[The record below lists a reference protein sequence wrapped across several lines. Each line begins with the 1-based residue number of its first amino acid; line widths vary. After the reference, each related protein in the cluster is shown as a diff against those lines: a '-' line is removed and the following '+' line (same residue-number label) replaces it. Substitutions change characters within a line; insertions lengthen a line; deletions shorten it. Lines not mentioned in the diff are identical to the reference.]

1 MTTEENNIYNEPINN
16 EQKEEELKKAL
27 EKKIKLQKELEEK
40 RMEEI
45 KRRLMEEEKI
55 KEEELKK
62 ALENK
67 IKLQK
72 ELEKKRMEEM
82 ERRRLMEEEGNKRS
96 IDAGPPRLKKNY
108 GCEQKFVINF
118 EIEKL
123 EHRISLEFRTDEKI
137 SDIMAKLKQIY
148 KINSRIILIFENKD
162 LNPDSL
168 IAETELYPYCTLKVI
183 Y

>member
-1 MTTEENNIYNEPINN
+1 MATEENNIYNEPINN

-45 KRRLMEEEKI
+45 KRRP
-55 KEEELKK
+55 
-62 ALENK
+62 
-67 IKLQK
+67 KL
-72 ELEKKRMEEM
+72 
-82 ERRRLMEEEGNKRS
+82 
-96 IDAGPPRLKKNY
+96 AGPPRLKKNY
-108 GCEQKFVINF
+108 GCEQKFIINF

-123 EHRISLEFRTDEKI
+123 KHRISLEFRTDEKI

>member
-1 MTTEENNIYNEPINN
+1 MATEENNIYNEPINN

-40 RMEEI
+40 MMEEI
-45 KRRLMEEEKI
+45 KRRP
-55 KEEELKK
+55 
-62 ALENK
+62 
-67 IKLQK
+67 KL
-72 ELEKKRMEEM
+72 
-82 ERRRLMEEEGNKRS
+82 
-96 IDAGPPRLKKNY
+96 AGPPRLKKNY
-108 GCEQKFVINF
+108 GCEQKFIINF

-123 EHRISLEFRTDEKI
+123 KHRISLEFRTDEKI

>member
-1 MTTEENNIYNEPINN
+1 MATEENNIYNEPINN

-27 EKKIKLQKELEEK
+27 ENKIKLQKELEEK

-45 KRRLMEEEKI
+45 KRRP
-55 KEEELKK
+55 
-62 ALENK
+62 
-67 IKLQK
+67 KL
-72 ELEKKRMEEM
+72 
-82 ERRRLMEEEGNKRS
+82 
-96 IDAGPPRLKKNY
+96 AGPPRLKKNY
-108 GCEQKFVINF
+108 GCEQKFIINF
-118 EIEKL
+118 ENEKL
-123 EHRISLEFRTDEKI
+123 KHRISLEFRTDEKI

>member
-1 MTTEENNIYNEPINN
+1 MATEENNIYNEPINN

-45 KRRLMEEEKI
+45 KRRP
-55 KEEELKK
+55 
-62 ALENK
+62 
-67 IKLQK
+67 KL
-72 ELEKKRMEEM
+72 
-82 ERRRLMEEEGNKRS
+82 
-96 IDAGPPRLKKNY
+96 AGPPRLKKNY

-168 IAETELYPYCTLKVI
+168 IAETELYTNCNIKLI

>member
-1 MTTEENNIYNEPINN
+1 MATEENNIYNEPINN

-27 EKKIKLQKELEEK
+27 EKKVKLQKELEEK

-45 KRRLMEEEKI
+45 KRRP
-55 KEEELKK
+55 
-62 ALENK
+62 
-67 IKLQK
+67 KL
-72 ELEKKRMEEM
+72 
-82 ERRRLMEEEGNKRS
+82 
-96 IDAGPPRLKKNY
+96 AGPPRLKKNY
-108 GCEQKFVINF
+108 GCEQKFIINF
-118 EIEKL
+118 ENEKL
-123 EHRISLEFRTDEKI
+123 KHRISLEFRTDEKI

>member
-1 MTTEENNIYNEPINN
+1 MATEENNIYNEPINN

-45 KRRLMEEEKI
+45 KRRP
-55 KEEELKK
+55 
-62 ALENK
+62 
-67 IKLQK
+67 KL
-72 ELEKKRMEEM
+72 
-82 ERRRLMEEEGNKRS
+82 
-96 IDAGPPRLKKNY
+96 AGPPRLKKNY
-108 GCEQKFVINF
+108 GCEQKFIINF
-118 EIEKL
+118 ENEKL
-123 EHRISLEFRTDEKI
+123 KHRISLEFRTDEKI

>member
-45 KRRLMEEEKI
+45 KRRP
-55 KEEELKK
+55 
-62 ALENK
+62 
-67 IKLQK
+67 KL
-72 ELEKKRMEEM
+72 
-82 ERRRLMEEEGNKRS
+82 
-96 IDAGPPRLKKNY
+96 AGPPRLKKNY

>member
-1 MTTEENNIYNEPINN
+1 MATEENNIYNEPINN

-45 KRRLMEEEKI
+45 KRRP
-55 KEEELKK
+55 
-62 ALENK
+62 
-67 IKLQK
+67 KL
-72 ELEKKRMEEM
+72 
-82 ERRRLMEEEGNKRS
+82 
-96 IDAGPPRLKKNY
+96 AGPPRLKKNY

>member
-45 KRRLMEEEKI
+45 KRRP
-55 KEEELKK
+55 
-62 ALENK
+62 
-67 IKLQK
+67 KL
-72 ELEKKRMEEM
+72 
-82 ERRRLMEEEGNKRS
+82 
-96 IDAGPPRLKKNY
+96 AGPPRLKKNY
-108 GCEQKFVINF
+108 GCEQKFIINF

-123 EHRISLEFRTDEKI
+123 KHRISLEFRTDEKI

>member
-1 MTTEENNIYNEPINN
+1 MATEENNIYNEPINN

-45 KRRLMEEEKI
+45 KRRP
-55 KEEELKK
+55 
-62 ALENK
+62 
-67 IKLQK
+67 KL
-72 ELEKKRMEEM
+72 
-82 ERRRLMEEEGNKRS
+82 
-96 IDAGPPRLKKNY
+96 AGPPRLKKNY
-108 GCEQKFVINF
+108 GCEQKFIINF

-123 EHRISLEFRTDEKI
+123 KHRISLEFRTDEKI
-137 SDIMAKLKQIY
+137 SDIMAKLIQIY
-148 KINSRIILIFENKD
+148 KINSRIILIFENKK

-168 IAETELYPYCTLKVI
+168 ISETELYPYCTLKVI

>member
-1 MTTEENNIYNEPINN
+1 MATEENNIYNEPINN
-16 EQKEEELKKAL
+16 EQ
-27 EKKIKLQKELEEK
+27 
-40 RMEEI
+40 
-45 KRRLMEEEKI
+45 

-72 ELEKKRMEEM
+72 ELEKKRMEEIK
-82 ERRRLMEEEGNKRS
+82 RRILMEEKENLGIKY
-96 IDAGPPRLKKNY
+96 AGPPRLKKNY
-108 GCEQKFVINF
+108 GCEQKFIINF

-123 EHRISLEFRTDEKI
+123 KHLISLEFRTDEKI

-148 KINSRIILIFENKD
+148 KINSRIILIFENKE

-168 IAETELYPYCTLKVI
+168 ISETELYPYCTLKVI

>member
-27 EKKIKLQKELEEK
+27 ENKIKLQKELEEK

-45 KRRLMEEEKI
+45 KRRP
-55 KEEELKK
+55 
-62 ALENK
+62 
-67 IKLQK
+67 KL
-72 ELEKKRMEEM
+72 
-82 ERRRLMEEEGNKRS
+82 
-96 IDAGPPRLKKNY
+96 AGPPRLKKNY

>member
-1 MTTEENNIYNEPINN
+1 MATEENNIYNEPINN

-45 KRRLMEEEKI
+45 KRRP
-55 KEEELKK
+55 
-62 ALENK
+62 
-67 IKLQK
+67 KL
-72 ELEKKRMEEM
+72 
-82 ERRRLMEEEGNKRS
+82 
-96 IDAGPPRLKKNY
+96 AGPPRLKKNY

-168 IAETELYPYCTLKVI
+168 IAETELCPYCTLKVI

>member
-1 MTTEENNIYNEPINN
+1 MATEENKIYNEPINN

-45 KRRLMEEEKI
+45 KRRP
-55 KEEELKK
+55 
-62 ALENK
+62 
-67 IKLQK
+67 KL
-72 ELEKKRMEEM
+72 
-82 ERRRLMEEEGNKRS
+82 
-96 IDAGPPRLKKNY
+96 AGPPRLKKNY